1 MGWKTAAS
9 LCFWGLLERAQA
21 SEESENVKVARFTS
35 KPLDCTQHRST
46 CFVERNGLCSRN
58 LGLELGTQ
66 SYPFRSV
73 LGWRAYDFCVLVY
86 SGTATCKWV
95 YEENN
100 ETLEW
105 ITEWHLDTQNYCWQQ
120 MVGTTM
126 PHLNFLESTYLLLE
140 PSLMQSIPD
149 GTAFPDL
156 CFHITIFMS

>member
-1 MGWKTAAS
+1 VRMIFACWS
-9 LCFWGLLERAQA
+9 IVVRQHA
-21 SEESENVKVARFTS
+21 SECMK
-35 KPLDCTQHRST
+35 K
-46 CFVERNGLCSRN
+46 
-58 LGLELGTQ
+58 
-66 SYPFRSV
+66 
-73 LGWRAYDFCVLVY
+73 
-86 SGTATCKWV
+86 
-95 YEENN
+95 NN